1 MNRSLVI
8 AMMLSS
14 SIVCGQDKV
23 KSYVQ
28 PASIGI
34 FFTFNDFETAGAIR
48 STSLSTVLREKK
60 FGRLQ
65 NMSQGLA
72 VSYGKGLTGH
82 LDFISTLGGAFL
94 SYPVPGVSVSA
105 NEALLLEGDA
115 SVREKLFTDKHW
127 FVPYA
132 QAGLGI
138 SKYEG
143 YWGTFIPVGVG
154 IQISFFGEA
163 YLHINSQYRI
173 AVSETSNYHFVYNI
187 GLVGN
192 IGKRN

>member
-1 MNRSLVI
+1 MILPSL
-8 AMMLSS
+8 
-14 SIVCGQDKV
+14 IVHGQDKLR
-23 KSYVQ
+23 SYVQ
-28 PASIGI
+28 PTTVGI

-60 FGRLQ
+60 FGKLQ

-72 VSYGKGLTGH
+72 MSYGKGLTGYF
-82 LDFISTLGGAFL
+82 DFVSTLGGAFL
-94 SYPVPGVSVSA
+94 SYPVPSANASA

-115 SVREKLFTDKHW
+115 SVRGKMFTDKHW
-127 FVPYA
+127 FVPYV

-138 SKYEG
+138 SKYQG

-163 YLHINSQYRI
+163 YLHINSQYRV
-173 AVSETSNYHFVYNI
+173 AVSETSNYHFVHSI